1 MKYTVKTTVRVDNSL
16 VIIER
21 AKNTPAGAPC
31 FNVTVLLAGRGAY
44 SFKKKGYYSGEE
56 DLAREAVRNI
66 KEELGI

>member
-1 MKYTVKTTVRVDNSL
+1 MKYTVKTLKRVTNDL

-21 AKNTPAGAPC
+21 AKNTTAGAPC
-31 FNVTVLLAGRGAY
+31 FNVIVVLAGRGAY